1 MKVLLLSRNGHLG
14 ASSRIRFYQY
24 LPYLKVAGIDVEVA
38 PLLPDEYLRRL
49 YIGSRLPMISIVFAY
64 LDRLRVLL
72 KSRSFDLLWI
82 EYELFPW
89 LPAWIETI
97 ISQLGVRYV
106 VEYDDAI
113 FDRYE
118 ICSRGLVPS
127 LLRSKIDVVMRKAAL
142 VIVGNEYLGHFAGLV
157 GANRVECVPTVV
169 DSRRYR
175 TERIGDDGAFTVG
188 WIGTPG
194 TVRYLN
200 SVLPALTEICSKERV
215 RLVLVGSGKVDLGGL
230 PYVMRPWSEETEI
243 SEIQRFDVGIGPLD
257 DGPWERGKCGYK
269 LIQYMGCGRAVVA
282 SPVGVNAKIVEEGV
296 TGFLARTTA
305 EWVRAINVLRENPSL
320 RMQMGASGR
329 RKVETQYCL
338 EVTAPRLISLLR
350 DAAAQVP

>member
-49 YIGSRLPMISIVFAY
+49 YVGNRVSMISIVLAY
-64 LDRLRVLL
+64 LDRLRCLL

-89 LPAWIETI
+89 WPAWIEETI
-97 ISQLGVRYV
+97 SRLGVRYV

-118 ICSRGLVPS
+118 HCSRGLVHS
-127 LLRSKIDVVMRKAAL
+127 LLRSKIDVVMRNAVL
-142 VIVGNEYLGHFAGLV
+142 VIVGNEYLGRYAGHV
-157 GANRVECVPTVV
+157 GAKRVECVPTVV

-200 SVLPALTEICSKERV
+200 GVLPALTEICSKGRV
-215 RLVLVGSGKVDLGGL
+215 RLVLVGSGKADLGGL
-230 PYVMRPWSEETEI
+230 PYVMRPWSEQTEI

-269 LIQYMGCGRAVVA
+269 LIQYMGCGRPVVA
-282 SPVGVNAKIVEEGV
+282 SPVGVNARIVEDGA
-296 TGFLARTTA
+296 TGFLVRTTA
-305 EWVRAINVLRENPSL
+305 EWVQAINVLRENPSL
-320 RMQMGASGR
+320 RAQMGASGR
-329 RKVETQYCL
+329 RKVENQYCL

-350 DAAAQVP
+350 DAVAQVP